1 MVQVRDTL
9 KSETN
14 KTAKRNIEKA
24 ASSGSKKGLETFLYK
39 ENLYQDNLEAFDL
52 CETKYKKIIGRKID
66 IKKYISDVKQY
77 KESKKANKKELTE
90 LYNNI
95 IDIFGIDNFYFEI
108 QNHGLDSEKILYNE
122 LINFAI
128 EMKNTN
134 HFIAS
139 NDIHIGIC
147 KDFYNDN
154 QIENEVKK
162 RNIVQFTRFNK
173 YSPIRKD
180 DYEYTIKNNKELSK
194 WLNKIFDKDIVNQ
207 AIDNIEVVLNKCQE
221 IKFPKVTIDGYN
233 FYPIVDNANEVF
245 KQKIQEGIKKR
256 FPNGFPDKEKYEKEI
271 EYETN
276 IIISM
281 GYAAYHLIV
290 ADYLEYGRLLGYVPT
305 NRIDDAPL
313 SIEELD
319 KWIDD
324 NHFERIGQSIG
335 PGRGSACG
343 SEDCY
348 VLGITDI
355 DPIPY
360 NLYFERFLNPE
371 RVSMPKQHWVSTV
384 NLITQGCN
392 VF

>member
-1 MVQVRDTL
+1 
-9 KSETN
+9 
-14 KTAKRNIEKA
+14 
-24 ASSGSKKGLETFLYK
+24 
-39 ENLYQDNLEAFDL
+39 
-52 CETKYKKIIGRKID
+52 
-66 IKKYISDVKQY
+66 
-77 KESKKANKKELTE
+77 
-90 LYNNI
+90 
-95 IDIFGIDNFYFEI
+95 
-108 QNHGLDSEKILYNE
+108 
-122 LINFAI
+122 
-128 EMKNTN
+128 MKNTN

-194 WLNKIFDKDIVNQ
+194 WLNKIFDKNIVNQ